1 MTKLL
6 TVTELARE
14 LGVTAR
20 AIRFYEDKG
29 LIAPQRVGNRRVYSN
44 RDRGRL
50 VLILRGKR
58 LGFSL
63 REIREWLELYD
74 AGPDQVE
81 QMRRLLALT
90 QERLATLEAQYDD
103 LEATIEEL
111 REIES
116 EVVEHLKA
124 KDTTGDTAEK
134 ADSPKDPKSQR
145 RKRK

>member
-29 LIAPQRVGNRRVYSN
+29 LITPQRVGNRRVYSN

-63 REIREWLELYD
+63 REIREWLTLYD
-74 AGPDQVE
+74 TGPDQVE
-81 QMRRLLALT
+81 QMKRLLALT
-90 QERLATLEAQYDD
+90 QDRMATLEAQYDD

-111 REIES
+111 RDIET
-116 EVVEHLKA
+116 EVLQHLNSNGGLGDDVE
-124 KDTTGDTAEK
+124 D
-134 ADSPKDPKSQR
+134 ADQSDLSPRPR

>member
-20 AIRFYEDKG
+20 AIRLYEDKG

-63 REIREWLELYD
+63 REIRDWLELYD
-74 AGPDQVE
+74 TGLDQTE
-81 QMRRLLALT
+81 QIKRLLALT
-90 QERLATLEAQYDD
+90 RERLTTLEAQYND
-103 LEATIEEL
+103 LEATIDEL
-111 REIES
+111 REIEAEAVDHLTTNNGS
-116 EVVEHLKA
+116 DEVV
-124 KDTTGDTAEK
+124 AE
-134 ADSPKDPKSQR
+134 AAATEDSKR
-145 RKRK
+145 RRDKR

>member
-74 AGPDQVE
+74 AGPDQLE
-81 QMRRLLALT
+81 QMKRLLTLT
-90 QERLATLEAQYDD
+90 RERLATLEAQYDD

-116 EVVEHLKA
+116 EVMEHLTA
-124 KDTTGDTAEK
+124 KDGQSDDAGDAESSK
-134 ADSPKDPKSQR
+134 SPKSSR

>member
-74 AGPDQVE
+74 AGPDQLE
-81 QMRRLLALT
+81 QMKRLLSLT

-111 REIES
+111 REIEL

-124 KDTTGDTAEK
+124 KDPTSDTAENAK
-134 ADSPKDPKSQR
+134 SPKEPKSPK

>member
-20 AIRFYEDKG
+20 AIRLYEDKG

-63 REIREWLELYD
+63 REIRDWLELYD
-74 AGPDQVE
+74 TGLDQTE
-81 QMRRLLALT
+81 QIKRLLALT
-90 QERLATLEAQYDD
+90 RERLTTLEAQYND
-103 LEATIEEL
+103 LEATIDEL
-111 REIES
+111 REIEAEAVDHLTTNNGS
-116 EVVEHLKA
+116 DEVV
-124 KDTTGDTAEK
+124 AE
-134 ADSPKDPKSQR
+134 AAATEDSKR
-145 RKRK
+145 RRGKR

>member
-20 AIRFYEDKG
+20 AIRLYEDKG

-63 REIREWLELYD
+63 REIRDWLELYD
-74 AGPDQVE
+74 TGLDQTE
-81 QMRRLLALT
+81 QIKRLLALT
-90 QERLATLEAQYDD
+90 RERLTTLEAQYND
-103 LEATIEEL
+103 LEATIDEL
-111 REIES
+111 REIEADA
-116 EVVEHLKA
+116 VDHLKA
-124 KDTTGDTAEK
+124 NNGSDEVVAE
-134 ADSPKDPKSQR
+134 AAATEDSKR
-145 RKRK
+145 RRGKR

>member
-29 LIAPQRVGNRRVYSN
+29 LISPQRVGNRRVYSN

-74 AGPDQVE
+74 AGSDQLE
-81 QMRRLLALT
+81 QMKRLLALT
-90 QERLATLEAQYDD
+90 QDRLATLESQYDD

-111 REIES
+111 REIEA
-116 EVVEHLKA
+116 EVLEHLKA
-124 KDTTGDTAEK
+124 NKGAIGTAAD
-134 ADSPKDPKSQR
+134 ADSPNDPLRPR

>member
-74 AGPDQVE
+74 AGPDQLE
-81 QMRRLLALT
+81 QMKRLLSLT

-111 REIES
+111 REIEL

-124 KDTTGDTAEK
+124 KDPSSDTAENAK
-134 ADSPKDPKSQR
+134 SPKEPKSPK

>member
-81 QMRRLLALT
+81 QMKRLLSLT

-111 REIES
+111 REIEL

-124 KDTTGDTAEK
+124 KDPSSETAENAK
-134 ADSPKDPKSQR
+134 SPKEPKSPK

>member
-20 AIRFYEDKG
+20 AIRLYEDKG

-63 REIREWLELYD
+63 REIRDWLELYD
-74 AGPDQVE
+74 TGLDQTE
-81 QMRRLLALT
+81 QIKRLLALT
-90 QERLATLEAQYDD
+90 RERLTTLEAQYND
-103 LEATIEEL
+103 LEATIDEL
-111 REIES
+111 REIEA
-116 EVVEHLKA
+116 EAVDHLKA
-124 KDTTGDTAEK
+124 NNGSDEVVAE
-134 ADSPKDPKSQR
+134 AAATEDSKR
-145 RKRK
+145 RRGKR